1 MSITM
6 RIEWWG
12 IKGVGVRKSKRAQ
25 AVVLNYKK
33 PKVATTIIANKVR
46 GTAKGAD

>member
-6 RIEWWG
+6 MIEWG
-12 IKGVGVRKSKRAQ
+12 GGGGVRETKRAQ
-25 AVVLNYKK
+25 AVVPNCKK

-46 GTAKGAD
+46 GIAKGAD